1 MRLKKYQEDALQ
13 SFENWWNALKR
24 AEKDARDYAAFQ
36 AQQNPNEPPPL
47 ASNYP
52 RGAWDKLSQSG
63 ELPRLKN
70 TRGEIL
76 SPLYVDRTD
85 TRHNPIPHVCLKIPT
100 GGGKTLLGA
109 AAMSRIS
116 PPNGLLLWLTPS
128 RAIFRQTWAAFAH
141 RLHPYRQYLERAC
154 GGRVKLLKK
163 EDSFTL
169 QDVQTHLCVMP
180 IMLQSSARKNE
191 KDFLKFFR
199 DAGNYLSFFPE
210 PDDIKG
216 SADFLLRYPD
226 LAVNDLT
233 DGAIAGAVKHSLYN
247 VLKIA
252 RPFIVLDEAHNAYTS
267 DRHQQLCALNP
278 RLVLEL
284 SATPDHK
291 VSNLLVNIPGKD
303 LKQEQMIKLPLNI
316 HAFQQ
321 ADWKFT
327 LAKAK
332 ERRDNLESAAQKA
345 QQDGGRYIRPIMLIR
360 VERVGNDQRDGQHIH
375 ADDVRDYLMRELNVA
390 EEHIRK
396 KTAVKDEIADEDLLS
411 EYSAVRYILT
421 KNALQEGW
429 DCSFAYVLT
438 LLDTTSATRAL
449 TQMTGR
455 VLRQPYAEV
464 SKMSALN
471 ESYIYCFNQ
480 DVGEAVNKVKKGL
493 ENEGMGDLGD
503 FVRESGGGEVAL
515 LTTIKRREQFRNA
528 RIFLPQVLHKHGRKY
543 RPLNYES
550 DILAALDWDKITQTK
565 TNIMPGAVDDEMR
578 EITVRVD
585 VLGGAGGRI
594 RQQEIETDKTIKN
607 EFFVRRLADV
617 APNVWLAEKFIS
629 SVLASLRKQV
639 ESDDELFVRRY
650 NLSETI
656 KHRFADLVENEAQ
669 NLFVDKLKK
678 DDIRFELLAKDGF
691 ELPQTVK
698 KLIDSDDEPLFR
710 RHGDALEKSLHEKI
724 YAKEFN
730 GLEKDCAIHLD
741 GHDAIKWWHRL
752 AAKSDYALQGWR
764 RNRVYPDFVACVG
777 DGKGAQ
783 RRILVLETKG
793 MHLSGNLDTNYK
805 KALLEELEKK
815 SPQALTCGKIFMQG
829 EEELNMSLRIVMDNE
844 WRYEVEQ
851 IIGQ

>member
-13 SFENWWNALKR
+13 AFENWWNTLKT

-36 AQQNPNEPPPL
+36 AQQNPNEPPPVG
-47 ASNYP
+47 NYP
-52 RGAWDKLSQSG
+52 RDAWGNLSQNG
-63 ELPRLKN
+63 ELPRLEN

-85 TRHNPIPHVCLKIPT
+85 TRHNPIPHMCLKIPT
-100 GGGKTLLGA
+100 GGGKTLLGTA
-109 AAMSRIS
+109 AFGRIS

-210 PDDIKG
+210 PDDIK
-216 SADFLLRYPD
+216 ANAEFLRQYPD
-226 LAVNDLT
+226 LDVNDLIEGVFAG
-233 DGAIAGAVKHSLYN
+233 GAKHSLYN
-247 VLKIA
+247 VLKIN
-252 RPFIVLDEAHNAYTS
+252 RPFIVLDEAHNAYTTQK
-267 DRHQQLCALNP
+267 REQLCALNP

-291 VSNLLVNIPGKD
+291 VSNILVNIPGRD

-332 ERRDNLESAAQKA
+332 ERRDNLEAAAQKA

-360 VERVGNDQRDGQHIH
+360 VERVGNDQRDGRHIH
-375 ADDVRDYLMRELNVA
+375 ADDVRDYLMRELNVP

-480 DVGEAVNKVKKGL
+480 DVGEAVQKVKIGL
-493 ENEGMGDLGD
+493 EKEGMGDLGD
-503 FVRESGGGEVAL
+503 FVRESGGGEGAL
-515 LTTIKRREQFRNA
+515 LITIKRREQFRNA

-543 RPLNYES
+543 RPLSYES
-550 DILAALDWDKITQTK
+550 DILAALDWDKITKTR

-578 EITVRVD
+578 EITARVD
-585 VLGGAGGRI
+585 LPGGKGGHRK
-594 RQQEIETDKTIKN
+594 QQEIETDIN
-607 EFFVRRLADV
+607 
-617 APNVWLAEKFIS
+617 
-629 SVLASLRKQV
+629 
-639 ESDDELFVRRY
+639 
-650 NLSETI
+650 
-656 KHRFADLVENEAQ
+656 H
-669 NLFVDKLKK
+669 
-678 DDIRFELLAKDGF
+678 
-691 ELPQTVK
+691 
-698 KLIDSDDEPLFR
+698 
-710 RHGDALEKSLHEKI
+710 
-724 YAKEFN
+724 
-730 GLEKDCAIHLD
+730 
-741 GHDAIKWWHRL
+741 
-752 AAKSDYALQGWR
+752 
-764 RNRVYPDFVACVG
+764 
-777 DGKGAQ
+777 
-783 RRILVLETKG
+783 
-793 MHLSGNLDTNYK
+793 
-805 KALLEELEKK
+805 
-815 SPQALTCGKIFMQG
+815 
-829 EEELNMSLRIVMDNE
+829 
-844 WRYEVEQ
+844 
-851 IIGQ
+851 